1 MVLNV
6 KVCYLSH
13 YFGTDVEFFEFI
25 DNAFTAVDE
34 SDADYLRRSTRLH
47 RPIPDLPFLFVE
59 QRTHIFLC
67 LLPTKQE

>member
-1 MVLNV
+1 MVFNV

-13 YFGTDVEFFEFI
+13 YFGTDVKFFKFI

-47 RPIPDLPFLFVE
+47 RPLPYLLFVE

-67 LLPTKQE
+67 LLPAKQE